1 MRISRNVADLPD
13 AARGSAVAIGN
24 FDGVHLGH
32 QAVISEAAAR
42 GAPLAVITFEPHPR
56 RFFRPDEPSFQLT
69 PLDGKARCLR
79 ALGVD
84 HLLVVG
90 FDRETARIGHG
101 RFVDV
106 FIRGGFAARHVAVGY
121 DFMFGAGRK
130 GDAGYLRD
138 RAAADGFGLSVV
150 EPVRDAGG
158 AACSSTSIRAFLAGG
173 DPAGAASLLGRL
185 WEVEGVVAEGN
196 RRGRQIGFPTANLPI
211 GEYIEPALGVY
222 AVWAGV
228 EEDGA
233 TVWRAGC
240 ANVGRRPTFGEEG
253 VNVEAH
259 VFDFAGDLYGRL
271 LRVAFAAYIRPER
284 KFDGVESLRQQ
295 IARDCAAA
303 RAALEGGA
311 PPAG

>member
-13 AARGSAVAIGN
+13 AARGSTIAIGN

-32 QAVISEAAAR
+32 QAVIAEASAH

-69 PLDGKARCLR
+69 PLEGKARRLR
-79 ALGVD
+79 TLGVD

-90 FDRETARIGHG
+90 FDAETARIGHD
-101 RFVDV
+101 RFVDI
-106 FIRGGFAARHVAVGY
+106 FIRNGFAAKHVAVGY

-150 EPVRDAGG
+150 EPVKDADG
-158 AACSSTSIRAFLAGG
+158 AACSSTSIRASLAAG
-173 DPAGAASLLGRL
+173 DPAAAAALLGRP
-185 WEVEGVVAEGN
+185 WELEGLVAEGD
-196 RRGRQIGFPTANLPI
+196 RRGRQIGFPTANVAL
-211 GEYIEPALGVY
+211 GEYIQPALGVY

-240 ANVGRRPTFGEEG
+240 ANVGRRPTFGKED
-253 VNVEAH
+253 VNVEVH
-259 VFDFAGDLYGRL
+259 VFDYDGDIYDRL

-284 KFDGVESLRQQ
+284 KFDGIDSLREQ
-295 IARDCAAA
+295 IGRDCGVA
-303 RAALEGGA
+303 RAALESAA
-311 PPAG
+311 PPAR